1 MPRVKAKVLAFT
13 PESGRFIVTLE
24 FNEKVPRVGDIV
36 NVKWGSTRSR
46 EQNALYW
53 AYLSWLINHGG
64 LKDHGHYSEQALHEN
79 LKAHFISEKV
89 MDKGQFK
96 AIEEGTTT
104 DLNKSEFSEYM
115 TKVGCFMREF
125 FKVDDSAFWGEVNQE
140 EGHDEF

>member
-1 MPRVKAKVLAFT
+1 MPRIKAKVLSFK

-104 DLNKSEFSEYM
+104 DLNKSEFSEYFQ
-115 TKVGCFMREF
+115 KVDEFVREF
-125 FKVDDSAFWGEVNQE
+125 FGISTAAFWKEQEQE
-140 EGHDEF
+140 ETHDEF